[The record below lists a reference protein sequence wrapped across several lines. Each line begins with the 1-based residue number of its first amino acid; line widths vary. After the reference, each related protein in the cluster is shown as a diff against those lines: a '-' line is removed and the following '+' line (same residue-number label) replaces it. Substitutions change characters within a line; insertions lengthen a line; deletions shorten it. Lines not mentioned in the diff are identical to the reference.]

1 MAEKQPASEP
11 GEPPSV
17 AALSLA
23 ETATEPVKKAA
34 EQEINPWD
42 VSAAVDDEGNTLA
55 FDYEAISRY
64 RAPLPFFIWPRCAD
78 ECPASGTPS

>member
-1 MAEKQPASEP
+1 MAEKQPTAEL

-23 ETATEPVKKAA
+23 ETATQSVKKAA

-64 RAPLPFFIWPRCAD
+64 RAPDKPPSIWPQR
-78 ECPASGTPS
+78 